1 MCGVRGSK
9 AYARKAHHTVKQES
23 RVKFLLVANIF
34 PPLHGGSAIVYE
46 NLACFAPPDAVHV
59 LAPWRNY
66 MGGRDIAGWRDHD
79 AQAAYPISRIE
90 LLRPPMS
97 EGSSKS
103 AIAAAYRALTI
114 DLPVYA
120 QVLKEVCSIVRRE
133 KVNLLCI
140 GELASGSWIG
150 VACKRLFGIPYINY
164 IHGEEITTEM
174 PYRRFG
180 QKRREHLHQADGIV
194 AVSDFT
200 TQALQDLMGVPREK
214 IRVIHNGVNVE
225 RFTPSDPHP
234 DILARHGLSGRKV
247 ILSVGRQV
255 PRKGFDHVI
264 DAMPAILAECPE
276 AHYLVVGDGDYRSE
290 LERRVNAN
298 GLQGQVSFAGSV
310 SLADLPRYYQSCD
323 LFVMPNREM
332 PDGDTE
338 GFGLVFLE
346 ANACRKAVI
355 GGRAGG
361 AVEAV
366 RDGKNGLLVDGN
378 DPREIAS
385 AVIRLLKDDALRE
398 SLAEWG
404 LEYARASSWQ
414 VQTERF
420 MDLCQEI
427 VDRRVNS

>member
-1 MCGVRGSK
+1 
-9 AYARKAHHTVKQES
+9 
-23 RVKFLLVANIF
+23 
-34 PPLHGGSAIVYE
+34 
-46 NLACFAPPDAVHV
+46 
-59 LAPWRNY
+59 
-66 MGGRDIAGWRDHD
+66 
-79 AQAAYPISRIE
+79 IE
-90 LLRPPMS
+90 
-97 EGSSKS
+97 
-103 AIAAAYRALTI
+103 
-114 DLPVYA
+114 
-120 QVLKEVCSIVRRE
+120 
-133 KVNLLCI
+133 
-140 GELASGSWIG
+140 
-150 VACKRLFGIPYINY
+150 
-164 IHGEEITTEM
+164 
-174 PYRRFG
+174 
-180 QKRREHLHQADGIV
+180 
-194 AVSDFT
+194 
-200 TQALQDLMGVPREK
+200 
-214 IRVIHNGVNVE
+214 
-225 RFTPSDPHP
+225 
-234 DILARHGLSGRKV
+234 
-247 ILSVGRQV
+247 
-255 PRKGFDHVI
+255 
-264 DAMPAILAECPE
+264 AMPQILAECPE

-366 RDGKNGLLVDGN
+366 RDGQNGLLVDGN